1 MGDFSHDPFC
11 DYGSSDCQHYQHFNI
26 SKIIVHENYYYHLFN
41 DIALLRLD
49 RSIIFT
55 EKLRPICL
63 PFNSPQLAANTSLT
77 VSGWGILPS
86 NNRPKKHAKSVVLW
100 DQKKCAHNQENK
112 YVNTLC
118 TGNKV
123 GEGPCRGDNGAPLM
137 FESETGQMMLE
148 GIVSLGSLCF
158 IEDYPT
164 YYTRVRSFQ
173 KWIEQ
178 KMREE

>member
-1 MGDFSHDPFC
+1 MGDYSHDPFC

-26 SKIIVHENYYYHLFN
+26 SKIIVHENFYNQDN

-77 VSGWGILPS
+77 VSGWGKSPS
-86 NNRPKKHAKSVVLW
+86 NNIPKKRAKSVVLW
-100 DQKKCAHNQENK
+100 DQKKCEHSQE
-112 YVNTLC
+112 NTLC
-118 TGNKV
+118 TGNRV
-123 GEGPCRGDNGAPLM
+123 GEGPCTGDSGAPLM

-148 GIVSLGSLCF
+148 GIVSFGYRCF
-158 IEDYPT
+158 IENSLT

-173 KWIEQ
+173 NWIEQ